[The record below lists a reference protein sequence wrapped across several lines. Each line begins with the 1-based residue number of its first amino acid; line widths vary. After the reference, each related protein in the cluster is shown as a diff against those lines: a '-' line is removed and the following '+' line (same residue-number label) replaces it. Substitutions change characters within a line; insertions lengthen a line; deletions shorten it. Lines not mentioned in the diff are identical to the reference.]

1 VERSVPLLERYLPS
15 AEGSEEREAHLP
27 AGEVA
32 QESTWREK
40 EM

>member
-1 VERSVPLLERYLPS
+1 MGRSVPLLERYLLL
-15 AEGSEEREAHLP
+15 AEGSGEREAHPP
-27 AGEVA
+27 AEEVA